1 MIKKVVMPAAGQT
14 TDIATVTKLKV
25 QVGDPVKK
33 GDVLLEVETDKAVL
47 PIESFAKG
55 FVTAVYVNEF
65 DTVDAGTP
73 LLAIG
78 DAADLEAAKS
88 APAEVEPAPAPAEED
103 DEDDFAPV
111 MQSETPPAAVAA
123 APVVAPAPAPAK
135 AEGVRAMPN
144 AKRLAA
150 ELGVDLSAV
159 EAENGSFIKASD
171 VRRAAEAAKVTA
183 APLPVQDEP
192 ETIPVARMRNT
203 LARRWESFVPTF
215 TVTVS
220 CASEAFSALEQEGVR
235 PVHYVM
241 MALSRLAMRYP
252 ILRACNDGGRLP
264 LSEGSDVALAVY
276 GDNGTVGAVVSH
288 ADTMGVRAIAE
299 TCEKNLIAVQKGD
312 LSSVVPCP
320 VMVYDATAYGVDG
333 FVPPVSAP
341 GVAAFGLTV
350 TDGKL
355 NLSGSFDIRVIEGNV
370 GASMMADLRRFIEN
384 PVLMLL

>member
-55 FVTAVYVNEF
+55 FVTAVYVSEF

-88 APAEVEPAPAPAEED
+88 APAEAEPAPVED

-111 MQSETPPAAVAA
+111 MQSEAPQAVAA
-123 APVVAPAPAPAK
+123 PAPVAPPVPVKAK
-135 AEGVRAMPN
+135 EEGVRAMPN

-150 ELGVDLSAV
+150 ELGVDLSTV
-159 EAENGSFIKASD
+159 TAENGSFVKASD
-171 VRRAAEAAKVTA
+171 VRRAADMAKAAAVA
-183 APLPVQDEP
+183 LPVQDEP

-203 LARRWESFVPTF
+203 LARRWESYVPTF
-215 TVTVS
+215 TVSVS
-220 CASEAFSALEQEGVR
+220 CALDAFSALEQEGVR

-241 MALSRLAMRYP
+241 MALSRLALRYP

-276 GDNGTVGAVVSH
+276 GDNGTVGAVVSR
-288 ADTMGVRAIAE
+288 ADAMGVRAIAE
-299 TCEKNLIAVQKGD
+299 ACEKNLFAVQKGD
-312 LSSVVPCP
+312 LSAVVPCP
-320 VMVYDATAYGVDG
+320 VTVYDATAYGVDG

-341 GVAAFGLTV
+341 SVAAFGLTV
-350 TDGKL
+350 VDGKL
-355 NLSGSFDIRVIEGNV
+355 NIGGSFDIRVIEGNV

-384 PVLMLL
+384 PILMLL

>member
-88 APAEVEPAPAPAEED
+88 APAEAEPAPVED

-111 MQSETPPAAVAA
+111 MQSENSPAVVASAPVAA
-123 APVVAPAPAPAK
+123 SAPAPAK
-135 AEGVRAMPN
+135 VEGVRAMPN

-150 ELGVDLSAV
+150 ELGVDLSLV

-171 VRRAAEAAKVTA
+171 VRRAAEAAKA
-183 APLPVQDEP
+183 AEPALSVQDEP

-203 LARRWESFVPTF
+203 LSRRWESFVPTF

-241 MALSRLAMRYP
+241 MALSRLALRYP
-252 ILRACNDGGRLP
+252 ILRACNEGGRLP

-276 GDNGTVGAVVSH
+276 GDNGTVGAVVSR

-299 TCEKNLIAVQKGD
+299 TCEKNLTAVQKGD

-341 GVAAFGLTV
+341 GVAAFGLTM

-355 NLSGSFDIRVIEGNV
+355 NISGSFDIRVIEGNV

>member
-55 FVTAVYVNEF
+55 FVTAVYVSEF

-88 APAEVEPAPAPAEED
+88 APAEAEPAPMEED
-103 DEDDFAPV
+103 EEDDFAPV
-111 MQSETPPAAVAA
+111 MQSAAPA
-123 APVVAPAPAPAK
+123 APVVAPAPAMAPAPAPMK

-150 ELGVDLSAV
+150 ELGLDLSTV

-171 VRRAAEAAKVTA
+171 VRRAAEAAKA
-183 APLPVQDEP
+183 APAPAPVQDEP

-203 LARRWESFVPTF
+203 LARRWEGFVPTF

-220 CASEAFSALEQEGVR
+220 CKEDAFSALSAEGVQ

-241 MALSRLAMRYP
+241 MALSRLALRYP

-276 GDNGTVGAVVSH
+276 GDNGTVGAVVSR
-288 ADTMGVRAIAE
+288 ADAMGVRAIAE

-312 LSSVVPCP
+312 LSAVVPCP
-320 VMVYDATAYGVDG
+320 VTVYDATAYGVDG

-355 NLSGSFDIRVIEGNV
+355 NISGSFDIRVIEGNV

>member
-1 MIKKVVMPAAGQT
+1 MVKKVVMPAAGQT
-14 TDIATVTKLKV
+14 TDIATVTKLCV
-25 QVGDPVKK
+25 SVGDSVKK

-88 APAEVEPAPAPAEED
+88 APAEAEPAPVED

-111 MQSETPPAAVAA
+111 MQNEAPQAVAA
-123 APVVAPAPAPAK
+123 PAPVAPPAPVKAK
-135 AEGVRAMPN
+135 EEGVRAMPN

-150 ELGVDLSAV
+150 ELGVDLSTV
-159 EAENGSFIKASD
+159 TAENGSFVKASD
-171 VRRAAEAAKVTA
+171 VRRAADMAKAAAVA
-183 APLPVQDEP
+183 LPVQDEP

-215 TVTVS
+215 TVSVS
-220 CASEAFSALEQEGVR
+220 CALDAFSALEQEGVR

-241 MALSRLAMRYP
+241 MALSRLALRYP

-276 GDNGTVGAVVSH
+276 GDNGTVGAVVTR
-288 ADTMGVRAIAE
+288 ADAMGVRAIAE
-299 TCEKNLIAVQKGD
+299 ACEKNLFAVYEKARYGGKRGLEEISD
-312 LSSVVPCP
+312 AVVGELQL
-320 VMVYDATAYGVDG
+320 V
-333 FVPPVSAP
+333 
-341 GVAAFGLTV
+341 
-350 TDGKL
+350 
-355 NLSGSFDIRVIEGNV
+355 N
-370 GASMMADLRRFIEN
+370 RRRN
-384 PVLMLL
+384 Q

>member
-55 FVTAVYVNEF
+55 FVTAVYVNEV

-88 APAEVEPAPAPAEED
+88 APAEAEPAPAEAD

-111 MQSETPPAAVAA
+111 MQSETPPAVVAA
-123 APVVAPAPAPAK
+123 APVVAPTTAPAK
-135 AEGVRAMPN
+135 TEGVKAMPN

-150 ELGVDLSAV
+150 ELGVDLSVV

-171 VRRAAEAAKVTA
+171 VRRVAEAAKATA

-276 GDNGTVGAVVSH
+276 GDNGTVGAVVSR
-288 ADTMGVRAIAE
+288 ADTMGVRAIAD

>member
-25 QVGDPVKK
+25 QIGDPVKK

-55 FVTAVYVNEF
+55 FVTAVYVSEF

-88 APAEVEPAPAPAEED
+88 APAEAEPAPMEED
-103 DEDDFAPV
+103 EEDDFAPV
-111 MQSETPPAAVAA
+111 MQSAAPA
-123 APVVAPAPAPAK
+123 APVVAPAPAMAPAPAPMK

-150 ELGVDLSAV
+150 ELGLDLSTV

-171 VRRAAEAAKVTA
+171 VRRAAEAAKA
-183 APLPVQDEP
+183 APAPAPVQDEP

-220 CASEAFSALEQEGVR
+220 CKEDAFSALSAEGVQ

-241 MALSRLAMRYP
+241 MALSRLALRYP

-276 GDNGTVGAVVSH
+276 GDNGTVGAVVSR
-288 ADTMGVRAIAE
+288 ADAMGVRAIAE

-312 LSSVVPCP
+312 LSAVVPCP
-320 VMVYDATAYGVDG
+320 VTVYDATAYGVDG

-355 NLSGSFDIRVIEGNV
+355 NISGSFDIRVIEGNV

>member
-88 APAEVEPAPAPAEED
+88 APAEAEPAPVVVNED

-111 MQSETPPAAVAA
+111 MQSSSPALPA
-123 APVVAPAPAPAK
+123 VAPAVVSAK

-150 ELGVDLSAV
+150 ELGLDLSTV
-159 EAENGSFIKASD
+159 KAENGAFVKVSD
-171 VRRAAEAAKVTA
+171 VRRAAEATKPTTVSA
-183 APLPVQDEP
+183 PVQDEP

-215 TVTVS
+215 TVSVS
-220 CASEAFSALEQEGVR
+220 CSLDAFAALEQEGAR

-241 MALSRLAMRYP
+241 MALSRLALRYP

-276 GDNGTVGAVVSH
+276 GDNGTVGAVVFR
-288 ADTMGVRAIAE
+288 ADAMGVRAIAE
-299 TCEKNLIAVQKGD
+299 ACEKNLIAVQKGD
-312 LSSVVPCP
+312 LSAVVPCP
-320 VMVYDATAYGVDG
+320 VTVYDATAYGVDG

-350 TDGKL
+350 TDSKL
-355 NLSGSFDIRVIEGNV
+355 NISGSFDIRVMEGNV

>member
-88 APAEVEPAPAPAEED
+88 APAGVEPAPVEVNED

-111 MQSETPPAAVAA
+111 MQSEAPQAVAA
-123 APVVAPAPAPAK
+123 PAPVAPPVPVKAK
-135 AEGVRAMPN
+135 EEGVRAMPN

-150 ELGVDLSAV
+150 ELGLDLSTV
-159 EAENGSFIKASD
+159 KAENGAFVKVSD
-171 VRRAAEAAKVTA
+171 VRRAAEATKPTTVLA
-183 APLPVQDEP
+183 PVQDEP

-215 TVTVS
+215 TVSVS
-220 CASEAFSALEQEGVR
+220 CSLDAFAALEQEGAR

-276 GDNGTVGAVVSH
+276 GDNGTVGAVVSR
-288 ADTMGVRAIAE
+288 ADAMGVRAIAE
-299 TCEKNLIAVQKGD
+299 ACEKNLIAVQKGD
-312 LSSVVPCP
+312 LSAVVPCP
-320 VMVYDATAYGVDG
+320 VTVYDATAYGVDG

-350 TDGKL
+350 TDSKL
-355 NLSGSFDIRVIEGNV
+355 NISGSFDIRVMEGNV